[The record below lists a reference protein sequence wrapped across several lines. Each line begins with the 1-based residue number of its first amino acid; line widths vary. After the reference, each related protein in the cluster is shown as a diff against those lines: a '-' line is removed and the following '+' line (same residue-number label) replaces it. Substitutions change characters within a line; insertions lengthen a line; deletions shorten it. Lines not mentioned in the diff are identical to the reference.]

1 VFPLYKFIINE
12 LAVIFRQEME
22 DKRYGVPI
30 HLVEQFKQISL
41 KRKAERMSFIGYC
54 ETKLGVDAI
63 SIWRNII
70 GQNRI
75 ISINPFP
82 YLPDGLNRYLLP
94 QQTLIH
100 LDDRSVRI
108 TLEDGQPFIIIFAD
122 NHTKEHFVTALGD
135 LNVYNCPF
143 TLRLY

>member
-1 VFPLYKFIINE
+1 
-12 LAVIFRQEME
+12 
-22 DKRYGVPI
+22 
-30 HLVEQFKQISL
+30 
-41 KRKAERMSFIGYC
+41 
-54 ETKLGVDAI
+54 
-63 SIWRNII
+63 
-70 GQNRI
+70 
-75 ISINPFP
+75 
-82 YLPDGLNRYLLP
+82 
-94 QQTLIH
+94 LIH